1 MRSGGA
7 LAFSAPPAAS
17 ARGVPLWR
25 RSGPCCVERPL
36 LNTACRLSAAMQ
48 ALLQTITHALPS
60 FITDPARLILGD
72 VRGARRAALL
82 TAALL

>member
-1 MRSGGA
+1 
-7 LAFSAPPAAS
+7 
-17 ARGVPLWR
+17 
-25 RSGPCCVERPL
+25 
-36 LNTACRLSAAMQ
+36 MQ